1 MSIVNSVENE
11 APLHHFL
18 LVRPVTSCDQLE
30 PILQIL
36 HGENFSTHTVP
47 VRLDSY

>member
-30 PILQIL
+30 PITNSAW
-36 HGENFSTHTVP
+36 GKF
-47 VRLDSY
+47 